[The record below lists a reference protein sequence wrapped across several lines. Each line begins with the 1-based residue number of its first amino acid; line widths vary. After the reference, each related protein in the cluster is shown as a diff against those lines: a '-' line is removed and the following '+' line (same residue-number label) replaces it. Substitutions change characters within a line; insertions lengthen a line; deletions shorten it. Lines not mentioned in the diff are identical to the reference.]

1 MVTVTLA
8 QPTFAA
14 WRTQARRLLHAGIP
28 PGDLLWTDPSQ
39 HASLLPAS
47 STETAGTSPGTDT
60 EALDTPRTI
69 TAPAA
74 FLSVAERAA
83 AHTDPRRWSLL
94 YRLLYRLTHGRER
107 HLLSIPS
114 DPDVRQARLWE
125 KAVGRDIHK
134 MHAFVRFRLI
144 GQDPASGR
152 EQFVAWF
159 EPTHGIVRLATPF
172 FVKRF
177 AGMDWSI
184 LTPLECAHWDG
195 RNLTYTPGLDRKDAP
210 AADAHDDLWRTY
222 YRSIFNPARLKVKAM
237 KSEMPVKYW
246 KNLPEARLIPELIND
261 ASARVES
268 MLETPARP
276 ELPAPNNAYLR
287 HLKSLPRPPEE
298 PAP

>member
-1 MVTVTLA
+1 MVTVHIE
-8 QPTFAA
+8 PTFSA
-14 WRTQARRLLHAGIP
+14 WRAEARRLLHARTP
-28 PGDLLWTDPSQ
+28 PGDILWTDAQQDTGLLLQESPSPTPD
-39 HASLLPAS
+39 PA
-47 STETAGTSPGTDT
+47 
-60 EALDTPRTI
+60 TPLAEPPSI
-69 TAPAA
+69 TTPAA
-74 FLSVAERAA
+74 FIGLAERAA
-83 AHTDPRRWSLL
+83 AHTDPRRWALL
-94 YRLLYRLTHGRER
+94 YRVLYRLTHGGER

-159 EPTHGIVRLATPF
+159 EPTHHIVRLASPF

-177 AGMDWSI
+177 TGMDWSI
-184 LTPLECAHWDG
+184 LTPQECVHWDG
-195 RNLTYTPGLDRKDAP
+195 RLLTHTPGLDRKDAP

-246 KNLPEARLIPELIND
+246 KNLPEALLIPHLISD
-261 ASARVES
+261 AAGRVET

-276 ELPAPNNAYLR
+276 EVPAPNNAYLR
-287 HLKSLPRPPEE
+287 QLQNLPRPAEE